1 MVKAEIVDS
10 EGKSYIVART
20 IESSKGEKRKLKT
33 LDSTLTTI
41 SKDKKQVNNLLWNI
55 YCLIL

>member
-10 EGKSYIVART
+10 EGKSYVVART

-41 SKDKKQVNNLLWNI
+41 SKDKKQVLL
-55 YCLIL
+55 